1 MGRFIPFLG
10 TGLAA
15 ADIADRT
22 ARGNELGAALGGIS
36 AIPGPVGMV
45 GAGAQIIY
53 DVSRAFPTSRI
64 RGRSGAKRAMMSQQK
79 PAMRFAGG
87 PAPSSPNRSYAV
99 PPPIQNKTNVRYVN
113 TPSGSSGGGYGSPA
127 VSTREI
133 PAFSAVIADSRR
145 RSKAAQL
152 GIG

>member
-1 MGRFIPFLG
+1 M
-10 TGLAA
+10 
-15 ADIADRT
+15 
-22 ARGNELGAALGGIS
+22 S
-36 AIPGPVGMV
+36 GPVGMF

-53 DVSRAFPTSRI
+53 DASRYEGSI
-64 RGRSGAKRAMMSQQK
+64 RGRSGAKRATK